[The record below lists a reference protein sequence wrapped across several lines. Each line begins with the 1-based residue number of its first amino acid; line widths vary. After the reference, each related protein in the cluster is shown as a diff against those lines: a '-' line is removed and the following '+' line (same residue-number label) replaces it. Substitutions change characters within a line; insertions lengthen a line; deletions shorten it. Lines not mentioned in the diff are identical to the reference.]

1 MIECER
7 TIQEAWEGELQ
18 ENSELENK
26 NRLLENEIAKNMREI
41 DENSRDHIKKA
52 TEQRLHMLK
61 LMHFCP
67 EQKKRAAKFLI

>member
-7 TIQEAWEGELQ
+7 TIQEASEGELQ

-52 TEQRLHMLK
+52 T
-61 LMHFCP
+61 
-67 EQKKRAAKFLI
+67 